1 MKHDLFVYSFSQ
13 ALYILLS
20 YFEHFSEVRALSNVL
35 FQYFYEIFPEFFFC
49 QRRWKLYK
57 KISEKLNTY
66 SRNAKERNSHVI
78 QPTKGLSF
86 AVQKPLTCLCCCY
99 NTNKILKR
107 NEKSHFMMDVIEHF
121 SDFCGRESYH
131 AFYWEKTEHKGGAC
145 YLENKSIMH
154 KSPVIVATI
163 SL

>member
-1 MKHDLFVYSFSQ
+1 M
-13 ALYILLS
+13 
-20 YFEHFSEVRALSNVL
+20 
-35 FQYFYEIFPEFFFC
+35 
-49 QRRWKLYK
+49 
-57 KISEKLNTY
+57 NTY
-66 SRNAKERNSHVI
+66 SRNAKEKNSHVI

-99 NTNKILKR
+99 NTNKFFNR

-121 SDFCGRESYH
+121 SDFCGRESDQ

-154 KSPVIVATI
+154 KSPVRVATLVCRYLVKPKTLRHLQI
-163 SL
+163 SYNAPYLPPNILHKHCFQFLLGRL

>member
-1 MKHDLFVYSFSQ
+1 M
-13 ALYILLS
+13 
-20 YFEHFSEVRALSNVL
+20 
-35 FQYFYEIFPEFFFC
+35 
-49 QRRWKLYK
+49 
-57 KISEKLNTY
+57 NTY
-66 SRNAKERNSHVI
+66 SRNVI

-99 NTNKILKR
+99 NTNKFFNR

-121 SDFCGRESYH
+121 SDFCGRESDQ

-154 KSPVIVATI
+154 KSPVIVSRNSCPVTFCI
-163 SL
+163 SIAFSFSWDGCNT